1 MNENKKG
8 KSYSFSDS
16 FLLII
21 GYMRIYIF
29 IYSIDKPRDSYKQ
42 R

>member
-8 KSYSFSDS
+8 KPYSYPDS
-16 FLLII
+16 FILVVVV

-29 IYSIDKPRDSYKQ
+29 ICLIDKPRES
-42 R
+42 